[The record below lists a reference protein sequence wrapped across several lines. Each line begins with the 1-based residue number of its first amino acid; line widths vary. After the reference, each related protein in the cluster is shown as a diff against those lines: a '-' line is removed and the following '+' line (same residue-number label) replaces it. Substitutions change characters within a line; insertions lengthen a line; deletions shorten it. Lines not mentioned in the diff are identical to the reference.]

1 MSLAVLAQ
9 DMASKGRNGDSMLV
23 HMTPG
28 EVAGLHALALKHGGE
43 LTINPDTGLPEA
55 NFLKSLLP
63 IIAGFALGPAGFG
76 LVSSALGASAIVG
89 GITGLATG
97 SLSKG
102 LMAGLGAYGG
112 FGIGESLM
120 SAGTGSLAGSDILA
134 QQAAGSFP
142 TLAEGA
148 GAEQIAKYATDVS
161 GIRDAALSK
170 AGEAGFMKTAE
181 AGLGAIANNPAAY
194 GKDLLKF
201 GTAAAAPIMADQMV
215 QTTTQAPV
223 TDTGNIRKFSYDPYS
238 QRYTPQGIFP
248 AAGYKGGM
256 AGGGLTGGIVA
267 LAGGFT
273 PQQFKEQMYAGG
285 ADDTAATRRGL
296 ELASQAGL
304 NATDT
309 TNLWNQALGTKFTP
323 DDYAA
328 VMRQYNIAAPTANT
342 DFVKSL
348 ATDTS
353 TAADF
358 GREVNARGL
367 STQDVNAALASSGLS
382 GAAQFALTNQN
393 IGSDANTAE
402 TYGGLK
408 GLSNNINYWLEQ
420 NKSASANDINNE
432 MKKWDLT
439 DADFKRAT
447 GKTVK
452 DYTTVGG
459 LTDSITGGAGTDS
472 ITGGAGTDSITGGG
486 LADLIT
492 TLATNNSTAN
502 DFITGTAGL
511 DQTAVTDALKTSGLS
526 GAAQFA
532 LTHTDIGSD
541 ANTDE
546 TYGGL
551 KGLSNNINYWLEK
564 HPGASAQDIRREMAK
579 WDLSEEDF
587 IRATGTDVNKYAMG
601 PITEVQNLATGA
613 GGNNA
618 AVVNENGT
626 ITQTALGNT
635 NVITNADGTK
645 TVMPTRTVDD
655 ITNLYTQGGGSTGYV
670 VNAPKDMPEFNTR
683 FNKLRPGSDSESAYK
698 YLMGQGAYPTHSNV
712 GEIMKPY
719 NEAVL
724 GIPQDITTKRYL
736 YDNKT
741 RRMVRNPEYVPMSF
755 DTKGVQSYGLSQ
767 SDISKYLKANNKAPD
782 ADIYS
787 WAVANNVTPEQIAE
801 ANNADIAVIR
811 AKYAAAKYAAAKKL
825 ADKKTATVDSDFGG
839 YAGGGGVTG
848 SGQLN
853 LNIPL
858 DFGGNNNGYS
868 AVGSGLGGMNADM
881 ASRLGAGRSNNVAQS
896 GLPDFRSQI
905 QGFDAKIQQ
914 LPSVTAYND
923 YGKSITGRPPTADE
937 MAQMD
942 KLRGAI
948 QGDKGYTDLQY
959 QMQSLGSKYQQQA
972 MGNQSSGLQQRY
984 MQQSP
989 NVSSFAEGGLGSLGS
1004 LGSYSDGGRLL
1015 KGPGDGVSDSIPA
1028 TIGRKQQPARLADG
1042 EFVVPARIVS
1052 ELGNGSTDAGA
1063 KKLYAMMDRVQRARG
1078 KTTGKNKVAANSR
1091 ADKYLPA

>member
-28 EVAGLHALALKHGGE
+28 EVAGLQALAMKHGGS
-43 LTINPDTGLPEA
+43 LSINPDTGLPEA

-76 LVSSALGASAIVG
+76 LVSSGLGAAAAVG

-112 FGIGESLM
+112 FGLGESLM
-120 SAGTGSLAGSDILA
+120 SAGTGSLAASDVLA

-201 GTAAAAPIMADQMV
+201 GTAAATPVLADQMV
-215 QTTTQAPV
+215 QTTTKAPE

-238 QRYTPQGIFP
+238 QRYTPQGVFP
-248 AAGYKGGM
+248 AKGYTGM
-256 AGGGLTGGIVA
+256 ANGGIVA

-285 ADDTAATRRGL
+285 LDDSAATKRGL

-304 NATDT
+304 NAVDT
-309 TNLWNQALGTKFTP
+309 TNLWNEALGTKFTP
-323 DDYAA
+323 DDYARVA
-328 VMRQYNIAAPTANT
+328 KQYGVYGPQANI
-342 DFVKSL
+342 DFVKNL

-358 GREVNARGL
+358 KREVDARGL
-367 STQDVNAALASSGLS
+367 SQQDVSTALLGSGLS
-382 GAAQFALTNQN
+382 GGAQFALTNPN
-393 IGSDANTAE
+393 IGSEANTAE

-408 GLSNNINYWLEQ
+408 GLSNNINYWLAQ
-420 NKSASANDINNE
+420 N
-432 MKKWDLT
+432 
-439 DADFKRAT
+439 
-447 GKTVK
+447 
-452 DYTTVGG
+452 
-459 LTDSITGGAGTDS
+459 
-472 ITGGAGTDSITGGG
+472 
-486 LADLIT
+486 
-492 TLATNNSTAN
+492 
-502 DFITGTAGL
+502 
-511 DQTAVTDALKTSGLS
+511 
-526 GAAQFA
+526 
-532 LTHTDIGSD
+532 
-541 ANTDE
+541 
-546 TYGGL
+546 
-551 KGLSNNINYWLEK
+551 
-564 HPGASAQDIRREMAK
+564 PGASAQDIRREMAK
-579 WDLSEEDF
+579 YDLSDQDF

-613 GGNNA
+613 GGNTA

-626 ITQTALGNT
+626 ITQTALGDT
-635 NVITNADGTK
+635 NVITTTK
-645 TVMPTRTVDD
+645 KDDAGNVVLDSAGQPVTETKVMPTRTVDD
-655 ITNLYTQGGGSTGYV
+655 ITNLYTAGGGSTGYV
-670 VNAPKDMPEFNTR
+670 VNAPKTPEEFNTR
-683 FNKLRPGSDSESAYK
+683 FNKLRPGSDSEAAYK

-719 NEAVL
+719 SEAVL
-724 GIPQDITTKRYL
+724 GIPQDIRTKKYL

-741 RRMVRNPEYVPMSF
+741 RKMVLNPDYVPMSF

-767 SDISKYLKANNKAPD
+767 SDISKYLKANNQASD

-787 WAVANNVTPEQIAE
+787 WAVENNVTPEQIAE

-811 AKYAAAKYAAAKKL
+811 AKYAAAKKAASETGSTGTTGTVDVTNPSKPPTTDPGSGNEWLWDYASKKWYVSSIQTSAAGGLQHSYAA
-825 ADKKTATVDSDFGG
+825 GG
-839 YAGGGGVTG
+839 YA
-848 SGQLN
+848 
-853 LNIPL
+853 
-858 DFGGNNNGYS
+858 
-868 AVGSGLGGMNADM
+868 M
-881 ASRLGAGRSNNVAQS
+881 
-896 GLPDFRSQI
+896 
-905 QGFDAKIQQ
+905 
-914 LPSVTAYND
+914 
-923 YGKSITGRPPTADE
+923 
-937 MAQMD
+937 
-942 KLRGAI
+942 
-948 QGDKGYTDLQY
+948 
-959 QMQSLGSKYQQQA
+959 
-972 MGNQSSGLQQRY
+972 
-984 MQQSP
+984 
-989 NVSSFAEGGLGSLGS
+989 GGLGNLG
-1004 LGSYSDGGRLL
+1004 GYSDGGRLL

-1042 EFVVPARIVS
+1042 EFVIPARIVS

-1091 ADKYLPA
+1091 AEKYLPA